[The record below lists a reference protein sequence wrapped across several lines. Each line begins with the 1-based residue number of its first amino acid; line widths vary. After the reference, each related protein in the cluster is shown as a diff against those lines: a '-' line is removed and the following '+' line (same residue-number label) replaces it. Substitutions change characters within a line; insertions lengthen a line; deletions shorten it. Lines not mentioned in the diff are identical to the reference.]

1 MLDQTPIHR
10 QIYVD
15 NKGKRDNTRHLLSI
29 AAVVGSVS
37 FFPLIDAM
45 PSSSYIGPHGIISTL
60 KLIYLSLSITICLLL
75 YSKRIVPLWRLTSFR
90 AVLIYLSGIAVS
102 TVFALDLSST
112 ISSLKV
118 ISGGIALFVIF
129 AISPSS
135 KKDIEILLWVLVMVS
150 LSFCLASVINYS
162 NMVPMHR
169 LKLGVND
176 WNTIGSQTAIIVSIC
191 LYLFESNPALN
202 RRIFLGISITLFVYI
217 ISLTRSRQAF
227 GILLFGIGSM
237 TLTGMRK
244 RKLFYLLL
252 FITLLGMI
260 LMTMGPIFERILQIL
275 PWQISYNYYP
285 ANPDLS
291 VKTRINEFIV
301 AREYFIKSPVIG
313 HGVIQT
319 MPFYSVG
326 FHNAFLF
333 ILVSSGLFGFM
344 AFSIFLTI
352 IGVSCTKTRSR
363 LKELENEFKYKRM
376 GDLIIIL
383 FFEWVFLLFFTW
395 TNYSFWI
402 CMGIVVAWVR
412 IVNNRL
418 RGIL

>member
-227 GILLFGIGSM
+227 GILLFGIEMLKG
-237 TLTGMRK
+237 K
-244 RKLFYLLL
+244 H
-252 FITLLGMI
+252 
-260 LMTMGPIFERILQIL
+260 
-275 PWQISYNYYP
+275 
-285 ANPDLS
+285 
-291 VKTRINEFIV
+291 IN
-301 AREYFIKSPVIG
+301 
-313 HGVIQT
+313 
-319 MPFYSVG
+319 
-326 FHNAFLF
+326 
-333 ILVSSGLFGFM
+333 
-344 AFSIFLTI
+344 
-352 IGVSCTKTRSR
+352 
-363 LKELENEFKYKRM
+363 
-376 GDLIIIL
+376 
-383 FFEWVFLLFFTW
+383 W
-395 TNYSFWI
+395 
-402 CMGIVVAWVR
+402 
-412 IVNNRL
+412 
-418 RGIL
+418 